1 MSWNQ
6 PGPGGNDPWGQKG
19 GRGGPPDL
27 DEIVKNV
34 QRTLRGFFGGGSGG
48 SGGGPSF
55 PGGAGIGAIVVV
67 VIVVWALTGFYV
79 VDQGTRAIVL
89 RFGKYQTTTMP
100 GLQWHIPWPVEQV
113 IRVNVQQV
121 NTVEIGYR
129 STGEGQEQS
138 VPREAL
144 MLTKDENIVDV
155 KLAVQYDIKNPEDL
169 VFHVADPTHA
179 VVRGAT
185 ESALREVVGTNT
197 MDYTLTEGRA
207 DIVAKTKALL
217 QKILDRYQTGINI
230 IAVEMQDAQPPAE
243 VKPAFDDAVKAR
255 EDEARIINVAEAY
268 RNDVLPRAR
277 GQAARVVQDAEGYKE
292 ATIAEAEGAAS
303 RFDQILKQYKKAPDV
318 TRQRLYLEKMEKVLT
333 NSSKILI
340 DQKNG
345 NNVMYLPLDQ
355 LLKEQRS
362 KSSSAPAAAQSSSS
376 SSSSSSSES
385 RPSDEGSAE
394 VRDTRSRLNLRQRE
408 E

>member
-27 DEIVKNV
+27 DEIVRNV
-34 QRTLRGFFGGGSGG
+34 QKTLRGFFGGGKGGG
-48 SGGGPSF
+48 SGGGGSF
-55 PGGAGIGAIVVV
+55 PGSAGIAAIIVVAV
-67 VIVVWALTGFYV
+67 VVWALTGFYV
-79 VDQGTRAIVL
+79 VDEGTRGVVL
-89 RFGKYQTTTMP
+89 RFGKYEATTMP

-113 IRVNVQQV
+113 NTVNIQQV

-129 STGEGQEQS
+129 STGQGQEQS

-155 KLAVQYDIKNPEDL
+155 KLAVQYDIKDPEDL
-169 VFHVADPTHA
+169 VFHVADPSQT

-185 ESALREVVGTNT
+185 ESALREVVGTNN
-197 MDYTLTEGRA
+197 MDFTLTEGRA
-207 DIVAKTKALL
+207 TIVAKTKELL
-217 QKILDRYQTGINI
+217 QKILDRYMTGINI

-255 EDEARIINVAEAY
+255 EDQARLINEAEAY

-277 GQAARVVQDAEGYKE
+277 GQAAREVQDAEGYKE
-292 ATIAEAEGAAS
+292 ATIAEAEGEAS
-303 RFDQILKQYKKAPDV
+303 RFQQILKEYEKAPAV
-318 TRQRLYLEKMEKVLT
+318 TRERLYLEKMEKVLT
-333 NSSKILI
+333 NSSKIMI
-340 DQKNG
+340 DQKGG
-345 NNVMYLPLDQ
+345 NNVIYLPLDQ
-355 LLKEQRS
+355 LLKQRR
-362 KSSSAPAAAQSSSS
+362 SSSVSTSGSALSSSS
-376 SSSSSSSES
+376 SSSSSGNGSSA
-385 RPSDEGSAE
+385 D
-394 VRDTRSRLNLRQRE
+394 VRDSRSRLNLRQRE

>member
-19 GRGGPPDL
+19 GQGGPPDL

-34 QRTLRGFFGGGSGG
+34 QRTLKGFFGGGSGG
-48 SGGGPSF
+48 GSGGGGTSF
-55 PGGAGIGAIVVV
+55 PGAAGIVAIIVVA
-67 VIVVWALTGFYV
+67 IVVWALTGFYV
-79 VDQGTRAIVL
+79 VDQGTRGVVL
-89 RFGKYQTTTMP
+89 RFGKFQTTTMP

-113 IRVNVQQV
+113 VPVNVQQV

-138 VPREAL
+138 VPHEAL

-169 VFHVADPTHA
+169 VFHVADPTQN

-197 MDYTLTEGRA
+197 MDFTLTEGRA
-207 DIVAKTKALL
+207 DIVAKTKDLL
-217 QKILDRYQTGINI
+217 QKILDRYLTGINI

-255 EDEARIINVAEAY
+255 EDQARIINLAEAY
-268 RNDVLPRAR
+268 RNDILPRAR
-277 GQAARVVQDAEGYKE
+277 GAAAREIQDAEGYKE
-292 ATIAEAEGAAS
+292 ATIAGAEGDTS
-303 RFDQILKQYKKAPDV
+303 RFEQILKEYKKAPEI

-340 DQKNG
+340 DQKAG

-355 LLKEQRS
+355 LLKERRS
-362 KSSSAPAAAQSSSS
+362 NSSSTGGVSPSSSS
-376 SSSSSSSES
+376 SSSSSSAS
-385 RPSDEGSAE
+385 SDQSGSD
-394 VRDTRSRLNLRQRE
+394 VRDARSRLNLRQRE

>member
-19 GRGGPPDL
+19 GRSGPPDL

-34 QRTLRGFFGGGSGG
+34 QKTLRGFFGGGKGGG
-48 SGGGPSF
+48 SGGGGAF
-55 PGGAGIGAIVVV
+55 PGAAGIIAIAIVAVV
-67 VIVVWALTGFYV
+67 VWLFMGFYV
-79 VDQGTRAIVL
+79 VDEGTRGVVL
-89 RFGKYQTTTMP
+89 RFGKYQATTMP

-113 IRVNVQQV
+113 NPVNIQNV

-129 STGEGQEQS
+129 SAGQDQEQS

-155 KLAVQYDIKNPEDL
+155 KLAIQYDIKNPEDL
-169 VFHVADPTHA
+169 VFHVVDPDHTQA

-185 ESALREVVGTNT
+185 ESALREVVGTNN
-197 MDYTLTEGRA
+197 MDFVLTEGRA
-207 DIVAKTKALL
+207 TIVAKTKELL
-217 QKILDRYQTGINI
+217 QKILDRYLTGINI

-255 EDEARIINVAEAY
+255 EDQARIINEAEAY

-277 GQAARVVQDAEGYKE
+277 GQAAREIQDAEGYKG
-292 ATIAEAEGAAS
+292 ATIADAQGEAS
-303 RFDQILKQYKKAPDV
+303 RFDQILKEYEKAPAV
-318 TRQRLYLEKMEKVLT
+318 TRERMYLEKMEKVLT
-333 NSSKILI
+333 NSSKIMI
-340 DQKNG
+340 DQKSG
-345 NNVMYLPLDQ
+345 NNVIYLPLDQ
-355 LLKEQRS
+355 LLRQRQP
-362 KSSSAPAAAQSSSS
+362 SSTGTSQPPLSSSS
-376 SSSSSSSES
+376 SSGN
-385 RPSDEGSAE
+385 GSTADA
-394 VRDTRSRLNLRQRE
+394 RDSRSRLNLRQRE

>member
-19 GRGGPPDL
+19 GRSGPPDL

-34 QRTLRGFFGGGSGG
+34 QKTLRGFFGGGKGGG
-48 SGGGPSF
+48 SGGGGAF
-55 PGGAGIGAIVVV
+55 PGAAGIIAIAIVAVV
-67 VIVVWALTGFYV
+67 VWLFMGFYV
-79 VDQGTRAIVL
+79 VDEGTRGVVL
-89 RFGKYQTTTMP
+89 RFGKYQATTMP

-113 IRVNVQQV
+113 NPVNIQNV

-129 STGEGQEQS
+129 SAGQDQEQS

-155 KLAVQYDIKNPEDL
+155 KLAIQYDIKNPEDL
-169 VFHVADPTHA
+169 VFHVVDPDHTQA

-185 ESALREVVGTNT
+185 ESALREVVGTNN
-197 MDYTLTEGRA
+197 MDFVLTEGRA
-207 DIVAKTKALL
+207 TIVAKTKELL
-217 QKILDRYQTGINI
+217 QKILDRYLTGINI

-255 EDEARIINVAEAY
+255 EDQARIINEAEAY

-277 GQAARVVQDAEGYKE
+277 GQAAREIQDAEGYKG
-292 ATIAEAEGAAS
+292 ATIADAQGEAS
-303 RFDQILKQYKKAPDV
+303 RFDQILKEYEKAPAV
-318 TRQRLYLEKMEKVLT
+318 TRERMYLEKMEKVLT
-333 NSSKILI
+333 NSSKIMI
-340 DQKNG
+340 DQKSG
-345 NNVMYLPLDQ
+345 NNVIYLPLDQ
-355 LLKEQRS
+355 LLRQRQP
-362 KSSSAPAAAQSSSS
+362 SSTGTSQPPLSSSS
-376 SSSSSSSES
+376 SSG
-385 RPSDEGSAE
+385 DGSTADA
-394 VRDTRSRLNLRQRE
+394 RDSRSRLNLRQRE